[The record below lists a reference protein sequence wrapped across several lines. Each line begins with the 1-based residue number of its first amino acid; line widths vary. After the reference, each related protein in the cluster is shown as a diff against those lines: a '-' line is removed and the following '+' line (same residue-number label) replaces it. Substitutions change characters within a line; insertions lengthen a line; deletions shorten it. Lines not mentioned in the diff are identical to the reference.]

1 MIPLSSNVTLYSS
14 SKQLAHFI
22 HGSTFSPVFFF
33 LGNPIR
39 WCNITHYS
47 CVIQPKSNHHQ
58 ASNLQSFQRRT
69 GPLAHESMAYHD
81 TLIRDREKQ
90 IQGWT
95 WWDCITMDA
104 LGWKLKTIPVPS
116 AMSWTTAIFTH
127 LKTSCKH
134 ALTTY
139 TVTHQTLSKEE
150 EDLNQLQFMSFERPE
165 LWSWTQWTFGC
176 LSAGTI
182 YLLIPVF
189 LHF

>member
-47 CVIQPKSNHHQ
+47 CVIQPKSIHHQ

-69 GPLAHESMAYHD
+69 RPLAHESMAYHN

-95 WWDCITMDA
+95 WQGMRLHYNGCFRMEIWNNSSTFSNVMNNRHFHTPENILQACIA
-104 LGWKLKTIPVPS
+104 HIYSYPS
-116 AMSWTTAIFTH
+116 HS
-127 LKTSCKH
+127 
-134 ALTTY
+134 
-139 TVTHQTLSKEE
+139 
-150 EDLNQLQFMSFERPE
+150 
-165 LWSWTQWTFGC
+165 
-176 LSAGTI
+176 
-182 YLLIPVF
+182 
-189 LHF
+189 